1 MCKYRFDIFNVF
13 CICIYICNN
22 FIIIY
27 IVDYILIFVDIYV
40 KNRYNLWIEYEDKKK
55 NENVCDKKNLRFKF

>member
-40 KNRYNLWIEYEDKKK
+40 KNIYNLWIEYEDKKK
-55 NENVCDKKNLRFKF
+55 NENVCDKKKFKI

>member
-1 MCKYRFDIFNVF
+1 MY
-13 CICIYICNN
+13 IYICNN

-40 KNRYNLWIEYEDKKK
+40 KNICIIYELNMKIKEK
-55 NENVCDKKNLRFKF
+55 

>member
-40 KNRYNLWIEYEDKKK
+40 KNIYNLWIEYEDKKK
-55 NENVCDKKNLRFKF
+55 NENVCDKKI